1 MKYLSS
7 IILII
12 ALSIISLNSYSQDII
27 YNIDGS
33 KIEAK
38 VEEVGKSEVK
48 YRKFDNTDG
57 PVYVLP
63 KREIMMITY
72 ENGSHD
78 IINEKSEE
86 FQLQTDFTRNI
97 ISFHLFD
104 LLYNSVTL
112 SYERILGNGTV
123 GIRIPVTVSYGEDDI
138 YNYTRIFGSGIIVNF
153 YPTGQ
158 GKWRYFVGPD
168 VQMGVAESS
177 WYDYYNSYS
186 QYKTENCLYTR
197 FLIDNGVSF
206 SPIKNMSVS
215 VLVGLGIRYLA
226 EGDEYE
232 SGFNTDGQFSFNL
245 SYRF

>member
-104 LLYNSVTL
+104 LLYNNVTL

-123 GIRIPVTVSYGEDDI
+123 GIRMMY
-138 YNYTRIFGSGIIVNF
+138 
-153 YPTGQ
+153 
-158 GKWRYFVGPD
+158 
-168 VQMGVAESS
+168 
-177 WYDYYNSYS
+177 
-186 QYKTENCLYTR
+186 
-197 FLIDNGVSF
+197 
-206 SPIKNMSVS
+206 
-215 VLVGLGIRYLA
+215 
-226 EGDEYE
+226 
-232 SGFNTDGQFSFNL
+232 
-245 SYRF
+245 